1 MPKDPTAKVAKPQK
15 KAPVVDMPKRPGT
28 SWNMFFREHMEKVKA
43 SGKPVVPTVEGAIAA
58 DLWKNL
64 SPTEKKAVDVNTW
77 NVQVYQDKY
86 KSSFEEFKKET
97 KERLQQMTPAEYKQE
112 NDRRRAL
119 REAGRKGFPPLKD
132 PNAPKRP
139 LSNFF
144 LFARD
149 LRLSRNYAHL
159 TLKEQSK
166 AFADAWAALPEDKKA
181 VYTEKNRVEMEI
193 YKTEMAAYS
202 ALAS

>member
-1 MPKDPTAKVAKPQK
+1 
-15 KAPVVDMPKRPGT
+15 
-28 SWNMFFREHMEKVKA
+28 
-43 SGKPVVPTVEGAIAA
+43 
-58 DLWKNL
+58 
-64 SPTEKKAVDVNTW
+64 
-77 NVQVYQDKY
+77 
-86 KSSFEEFKKET
+86 
-97 KERLQQMTPAEYKQE
+97 MTPAEYKQE

-166 AFADAWAALPEDKKA
+166 AFADAWAVLPEDKKS
-181 VYTEKNRVEMEI
+181 VYSEKNRVEMEI
-193 YKTEMAAYS
+193 YKSEMAAYN